1 MLFDNPKWLWLLLAA
16 LIPLLIHLI
25 KKGNRSVINVGS
37 LQWLKHKEYQ
47 QNHKIKFEQFWLWL
61 VRTLI
66 FLLVTFIVAKP
77 TFINI
82 EKINKQHLLLVKN
95 DIPTEVIVNVMD
107 TINTNNWN
115 VKWLDW
121 DLQKVDLENEH
132 FEKTEAI
139 HPYEAFELLAFKNI
153 KPKSVS
159 VLGSFNEH
167 QLKGEI
173 PVTDYSVNWILLP
186 NKNESIASELATIK
200 TQNLNKT
207 IAIQQGEYL
216 AKTII
221 TDMDTE
227 HLPDINF
234 SLDTIIIAYE
244 KDKLQIVEVCYA
256 ALKAVVEYQK
266 MATKVIKVQAE
277 NINQN
282 VKGDVLFL
290 VGDSLDTKLV
300 SKRFTKVFQYTTA
313 INTNSFI
320 SKNSENVYFNFDA
333 ERDKVPDLI
342 NEMLFKNDAI
352 DKKYN
357 ALVSLPI
364 NSLFFSNFDNAKQA
378 SGFINISKM
387 VDLMQYI
394 IAIILLLIL
403 VERMLCRFGN

>member
-25 KKGNRSVINVGS
+25 NKGNRSVINVGS

-77 TFINI
+77 IYINI

-95 DIPTEVIVNVMD
+95 DIPTEVIANVMD

-121 DLQKVDLENEH
+121 DLKKVDLENEH

-159 VLGSFNEH
+159 VLGSFNVH

-186 NKNESIASELATIK
+186 NKNESVASELATIK

-207 IAIQQGEYL
+207 ITILQGEHL

-221 TDMDTE
+221 TDMDME

-244 KDKLQIVEVCYA
+244 KDKLQIVEGCYA

-320 SKNSENVYFNFDA
+320 SKNSKNVYFNFDA
-333 ERDKVPDLI
+333 EHDKVPDLI

-378 SGFINISKM
+378 SGFINNSKM

-403 VERMLCRFGN
+403 VERMLCRFSN